1 MVVLC
6 SAFFRSVVHKGVF
19 LGHYLTIPLII
30 QLLNNLIV
38 SNLTY
43 FLLQPIVS
51 FVSSFQFP
59 SKSNLL
65 KILYIFT
72 VHRIEFYFTLLN
84 SIHLILKF
92 KKFCCT
98 LSWACFSSPHFIQ
111 LHHLQSEI
119 SCCNQ
124 QGISHCIYFIHLST
138 LHYNLCFHE

>member
-72 VHRIEFYFTLLN
+72 VHRIEFYLEVLLHPFLGLLLIFTF
-84 SIHLILKF
+84 H
-92 KKFCCT
+92 T
-98 LSWACFSSPHFIQ
+98 TSPPAVRDF
-111 LHHLQSEI
+111 LLQSAG
-119 SCCNQ
+119 NQ
-124 QGISHCIYFIHLST
+124 SLYLFYPSKYST
-138 LHYNLCFHE
+138 L